1 MSRGKAQLTRK
12 GFYLRCLYRPFFN
25 LRETDCYS
33 WHEQGSSHS
42 GVCGPLGLPSALGSL
57 SPETKL
63 QQITAARSARCRVV
77 PGGRRSPLRSKELWN
92 CLRES
97 QRGVVLSRRHTCASS
112 AYELRPQ

>member
-1 MSRGKAQLTRK
+1 MSRGKAQLARK

-33 WHEQGSSHS
+33 WHEPGSSHS

-63 QQITAARSARCRVV
+63 QQIYSCSFCAPSSRS
-77 PGGRRSPLRSKELWN
+77 
-92 CLRES
+92 REPA
-97 QRGVVLSRRHTCASS
+97 VSS
-112 AYELRPQ
+112 AVKGTVELSGLMI